1 MSLPGEKASDP
12 VAEDW
17 EDHFIDIVVGQKRP
31 AGQPEGTAI
40 YSYAEKS
47 FYDEIDDSIN
57 SNLTILFIGSAL
69 IFLYIAL
76 VLGRLNSVEQRIL
89 LSVMGLTVIAIGVA
103 SSFGVAFYVGLFF
116 CPHLHPIIP
125 FLLLGI
131 GVDNMFVIVQALENL
146 NGGKMKLTVPERIA
160 LAMNHAG
167 LSITVTSITNMS
179 VFLIGSTSVRS
190 PSLVELERI

>member
-1 MSLPGEKASDP
+1 M
-12 VAEDW
+12 AEDW
-17 EDHFIDIVVGQKRP
+17 ENDFIEIVVGSKKP
-31 AGQPEGTAI
+31 DGQPEGTEI

-89 LSVMGLTVIAIGVA
+89 LSVMGLAVIGFGVA
-103 SSFGVAFYVGLFF
+103 TSFGVAFYVGLFF
-116 CPHLHPIIP
+116 SPHLHPIIP

-131 GVDNMFVIVQALENL
+131 GVDNMFVIVQALENITI
-146 NGGKMKLTVPERIA
+146 GKTKLPVPERIGM
-160 LAMNHAG
+160 AMKHAG
-167 LSITVTSITNMS
+167 VSITVTSITNMS
-179 VFLIGSTSVRS
+179 VFFIGSTSVR
-190 PSLVELERI
+190 IIA